1 MIDELQRRGYDYGNG
16 LISPAGNRFIV
27 NIPKNASSYMLS
39 WAGNFGY
46 TVASAQLFDH
56 QIEELIVIL
65 RDPVERW
72 ISGISQYINTYIL
85 SVEGPNGP
93 IHGVENLTKYDQP
106 MSVEQWIS
114 NYNQSV
120 ERLLFDVISQFDD
133 HVFPQHKFFC
143 DLLPRAQRK
152 FFYID
157 QNFDSKIAEYLNFDH
172 LPDLDR
178 HSGDSSI
185 TIKELQNF
193 FRHRLNTRPELRQ
206 RLIDHYDTDYILI
219 KELFNAR
226 TR

>member
-1 MIDELQRRGYDYGNG
+1 M
-16 LISPAGNRFIV
+16 
-27 NIPKNASSYMLS
+27 
-39 WAGNFGY
+39 
-46 TVASAQLFDH
+46 
-56 QIEELIVIL
+56 